1 MQALKEVTNRSQS
14 LNNNSRQALTSK
26 QSLNYESKQSNKNNV
41 TQEQSKVH
49 SKGSI
54 PKRVFDRNNTLLII
68 EINTFRL
75 LFKIY

>member
-1 MQALKEVTNRSQS
+1 M
-14 LNNNSRQALTSK
+14 
-26 QSLNYESKQSNKNNV
+26 
-41 TQEQSKVH
+41 TQEQSKVQ
-49 SKGSI
+49 SKGTI